1 MADLILPRSMVIT
14 NTITNYFM
22 TAAAPIVLAAGTPVD
37 IGIGA
42 QSWLTDTGDAAASFI
57 DVSVPVAGH
66 QYAYELYVDGQKQES
81 GLITEA
87 TGTVLE
93 LTSETAGTIPQN
105 ARIVYTIVDIGT
117 A

>member
-22 TAAAPIVLAAGTPVD
+22 TAPTAIALTAATPVD
-37 IGIGA
+37 IGIGP
-42 QSWLTDTGDAAASFI
+42 QTWLTDTGAAAAAFI

-66 QYAYELYVDGQKQES
+66 QYAYELYIDGQKQEE
-81 GLITEA
+81 GLITDA
-87 TGTVLE
+87 TSTVLE
-93 LTSETAGTIPQN
+93 LTSATAGTIPQF
-105 ARIVYTIVDIGT
+105 ARVVYTIVDIGT